1 MNRFRSTRA
10 GEFYFLVNENK
21 AALRCMSRILAHDPK
36 YDSLVFDSYV
46 HSGAPAPDEAEGR
59 GGTWHGRPARVKP
72 FSTLTRSASTARA
85 VPVRHGF
92 SSYFTIRQLPRS
104 AIATRSPFVAI
115 AAGLSSRS
123 ILFPGWSTVPSCPMS
138 FRSGMLNSRTRWRCV
153 SLTTRMSDAIAT

>member
-1 MNRFRSTRA
+1 MRSNSGLPVRSPMRRLPLICS
-10 GEFYFLVNENK
+10 YFLVNENK

-92 SSYFTIRQLPRS
+92 SSYF
-104 AIATRSPFVAI
+104 
-115 AAGLSSRS
+115 
-123 ILFPGWSTVPSCPMS
+123 
-138 FRSGMLNSRTRWRCV
+138 
-153 SLTTRMSDAIAT
+153 